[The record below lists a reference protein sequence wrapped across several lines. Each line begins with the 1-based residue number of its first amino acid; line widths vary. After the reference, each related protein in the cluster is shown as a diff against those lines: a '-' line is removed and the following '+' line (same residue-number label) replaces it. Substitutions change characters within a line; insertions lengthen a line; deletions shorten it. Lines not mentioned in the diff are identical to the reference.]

1 MSGADARLVDMLKR
15 LVSLTLVVACATAP
29 SAAPS
34 AAQPIAKAPRSL
46 ECGAFPKLISVGLQR
61 DAGVGALHGNLAFN
75 YESVKYTS
83 CVEGANSIVCE
94 GTWNSGGSAGKTS
107 ARLEISL
114 VPDHGAFKASVERP
128 GGAIELGC
136 LLSYDDLHHS

>member
-1 MSGADARLVDMLKR
+1 MAGADGRLIAMLKS
-15 LVSLTLVVACATAP
+15 LVALTLVACATTPAAALSAP
-29 SAAPS
+29 
-34 AAQPIAKAPRSL
+34 QPIGKAPRSI
-46 ECGAFPKLISVGLQR
+46 ECGAFPKLVSVGLQR
-61 DAGVGALHGNLAFN
+61 DAGVGALHGNLGFN
-75 YESVKYTS
+75 YDSVEYTT

-94 GTWNSGGSAGKTS
+94 GNWFAGGSARNTS

>member
-1 MSGADARLVDMLKR
+1 MSGADARLITMLKS
-15 LVSLTLVVACATAP
+15 LVSLTLVVACATTP
-29 SAAPS
+29 SAALS
-34 AAQPIAKAPRSL
+34 AAQPIAKAPRSI

-61 DAGVGALHGNLAFN
+61 NAGIGALHGNLGFN
-75 YESVKYTS
+75 YESVEYTT

-94 GTWNSGGSAGKTS
+94 GNWSFGKTS